1 MDNQLFDEDS
11 EKLKY
16 INENII
22 DKGYNPEDLNAFII
36 NRRACSIE
44 EITYD
49 ILKKEIEDFKN
60 EQLKDTFFT
69 IKKTMPLT
77 KRDEQLNE
85 LYSTQVFQIKYLPLQ
100 ECILSQYEKEK
111 KKLNIEITNGRFEK
125 IGGIFSQIKFI
136 CTIACKEIL

>member
-1 MDNQLFDEDS
+1 MKNQINDEDS

-111 KKLNIEITNGRFEK
+111 KK
-125 IGGIFSQIKFI
+125 IKYRNN
-136 CTIACKEIL
+136 